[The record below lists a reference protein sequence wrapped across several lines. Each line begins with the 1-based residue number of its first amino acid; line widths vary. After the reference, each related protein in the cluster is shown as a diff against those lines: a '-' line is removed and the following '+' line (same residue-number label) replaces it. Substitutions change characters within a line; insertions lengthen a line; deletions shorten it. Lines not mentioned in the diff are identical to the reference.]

1 MTEPDAFATLV
12 ADIKG
17 QRLELVFRDQK
28 FTTPLVD
35 DWMVEFLENA
45 EFGRIFHAISGALGE
60 SEYERW
66 KALKPKMSEL
76 QGFVNQ
82 ITSKLEAA
90 GKG

>member
-1 MTEPDAFATLV
+1 MSEKDAFTTLV
-12 ADIKG
+12 DDIAG
-17 QRLELVFRDQK
+17 QRLELVFHDQT

-45 EFGRIFHAISGALGE
+45 EFGRIFHAIAGALGPD
-60 SEYERW
+60 EYERW
-66 KALKPKMSEL
+66 KATKPKMSEL
-76 QGFVNQ
+76 QGFINQ